1 MNVVIIDR
9 ASQEPIVRYEVHLAG
24 ENDRPAEERYFD
36 DAWQRAV
43 SERLVDSAR
52 RDRYDFQL
60 QRPKNLYE
68 SSS

>member
-9 ASQEPIVRYEVHLAG
+9 TSKEPLARYEIHLAG
-24 ENDRPAEERYFD
+24 ETDRPAEQRYFD
-36 DAWQRAV
+36 DAWERAV
-43 SERLVDSAR
+43 ADRLVEVGR
-52 RDRYDFQL
+52 RDAYEFQL